1 MSINIISQENNNNM
15 TDLYTLIAGKVS
27 SMVGGL
33 FGGFAILT
41 FIKPKTISEAFLRGS
56 LSTGSAMVFAG
67 PILRHINLEDNWE
80 TQLMS
85 GFVVGFF
92 AYSILG
98 MIANFLAKNQNKDI
112 VTVVKDIKNND

>member
-1 MSINIISQENNNNM
+1 M
-15 TDLYTLIAGKVS
+15 TDLYAAIAGKVS

-41 FIKPKTISEAFLRGS
+41 FIKPKTVSEAFLRGS

-67 PILRHINLEDNWE
+67 PILKYINLDDNWE
-80 TQLMS
+80 TRLMS
-85 GFVVGFF
+85 GFIVGFF

-112 VTVVKDIKNND
+112 VTVVKDIKK

>member
-1 MSINIISQENNNNM
+1 MA
-15 TDLYTLIAGKVS
+15 DLSSVLTEKIS

-33 FGGFAILT
+33 FGGSAILT

-67 PILRHINLEDNWE
+67 PILRYISIEDNWE
-80 TQLMS
+80 TRLMS
-85 GFVVGFF
+85 GFIVGFF

-112 VTVVKDIKNND
+112 VTVVKDIKK